1 VQTLTAFLLA
11 ERTERDAT
19 ILPILRKALEGERL
33 PFDDIVALLKSPDL
47 LSMGMAA
54 NEIRFRLHPEPIVT
68 YVVSRNINYTNVCV
82 DYCSFCAFYRPPG
95 HKEGYVLPL
104 ESSCKRCR
112 KPLNWAPRKS

>member
-1 VQTLTAFLLA
+1 MQTLVSLLSSQ
-11 ERTERDAT
+11 RTERDPA
-19 ILPILRKALEGERL
+19 ILPILHKALDGGRL
-33 PFDDIVALLKSPDL
+33 DFDEIVALLKSPDL

-104 ESSCKRCR
+104 EVILQKVQ
-112 KPLNWAPRKS
+112 